1 MSLSQRLASS
11 LRAAALGLVGMAAV
25 AAHAGVIII
34 GTRVVYPSDARD
46 VNVRLTNNGTTPA
59 LVQAWIDDGD
69 PAMNAET
76 AKVPF
81 VLTPPLA
88 RIDKA
93 KSQTLRLIY
102 TGQGLPQDRET
113 LFWLNVL
120 EVPPKPEEGTNYL
133 QFAVRTRIKVF
144 YRPASLHKGEPSDS
158 VSQVG
163 WQFKSTDAK
172 SVVIEATNPSPY
184 YLSLSQFRL
193 VAGGKEV
200 GSPMNVTLRPKST
213 ESITVADADIDPK
226 ALSGVKYQVINDFGA
241 MVEGEK
247 SLTSRP

>member
-1 MSLSQRLASS
+1 MNFYQRLASS
-11 LRAAALGLVGMAAV
+11 LRAAAFGALGMAAL
-25 AAHAGVIII
+25 AAHASVIII

-59 LVQAWIDDGD
+59 LVQAWVDDGD

-144 YRPASLHKGEPSDS
+144 YRPASLHKGEPSES
-158 VSQVG
+158 VSRVAWQV
-163 WQFKSTDAK
+163 KSAEGK
-172 SVVIEATNPSPY
+172 GVVVEASNPSPY

-193 VAGGKEV
+193 LANGKEV
-200 GSPMNVTLRPKST
+200 GTPMNVTLRPMST
-213 ESITVADADIDPK
+213 ESVTVADADVDPK
-226 ALSGVKYQVINDFGA
+226 ALSGVRFQVINDFGA

>member
-1 MSLSQRLASS
+1 MRRSSFIARHWGGLIAVLLSLAAMSTQAS
-11 LRAAALGLVGMAAV
+11 
-25 AAHAGVIII
+25 VIII

-46 VNVRLTNNGTTPA
+46 VTVRLTNNGETPA
-59 LVQAWIDDGD
+59 LIQAWIDDGD

-88 RIDKA
+88 RIDKS

-120 EVPPKPEEGTNYL
+120 EVPPKPEDGTNYL

-144 YRPASLHKGEPSDS
+144 YRPVALHKGEPSAS
-158 VSQVG
+158 VADVHWHIKSQAG
-163 WQFKSTDAK
+163 K
-172 SVVIEATNPSPY
+172 SVVLEASNPSPY
-184 YLSLSQFRL
+184 YLSLSQVRL
-193 VAGGKEV
+193 VAGGREV
-200 GSPMNVTLRPKST
+200 GAPMNVTLRPKST
-213 ESITVADADIDPK
+213 EVVTVNDAESDTK
-226 ALSGVKYQVINDFGA
+226 VLSAIKYQVINDFGA
-241 MVEGEK
+241 MTEGEK
-247 SLTSRP
+247 ALSAAP